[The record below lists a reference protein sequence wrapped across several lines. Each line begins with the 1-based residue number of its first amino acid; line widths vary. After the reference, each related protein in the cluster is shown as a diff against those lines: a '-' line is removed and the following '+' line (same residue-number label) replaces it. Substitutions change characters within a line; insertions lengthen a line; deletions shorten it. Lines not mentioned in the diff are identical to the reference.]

1 MNTCRRSQEITAMT
15 APPGDPYVILGV
27 ATEASDD
34 DLDHAFRELVRR
46 LHPDTRAAAAPDD
59 ADWRLQEVLNAYAIL
74 RDPIRRAAY
83 DRAARAAHEHP
94 AAPHIR
100 VRRTTAGTAPAPR
113 RTEPAIRVGPV
124 RWQPPRS

>member
-1 MNTCRRSQEITAMT
+1 MT

-46 LHPDTRAAAAPDD
+46 LHPDTRAAAAAPDD
-59 ADWRLQEVLNAYAIL
+59 GADLRLQEVLNAYAIL
-74 RDPIRRAAY
+74 RDPVRRAAY
-83 DRAARAAHEHP
+83 DRAARAAHERP
-94 AAPHIR
+94 ADAHIR

>member
-1 MNTCRRSQEITAMT
+1 MT

-27 ATEASDD
+27 PTEASDD

-46 LHPDTRAAAAPDD
+46 LHPDTRVAAAMPDDD
-59 ADWRLQEVLNAYAIL
+59 ADWRLQEVLNAYATL
-74 RDPIRRAAY
+74 RDPVRRAAY
-83 DRAARAAHEHP
+83 DRAARAAHHRP
-94 AAPHIR
+94 ADARIR

-124 RWQPPRS
+124 RWQPPRN

>member
-1 MNTCRRSQEITAMT
+1 MT
-15 APPGDPYVILGV
+15 AQPGDPYVILGV
-27 ATEASDD
+27 AAEASDD

-59 ADWRLQEVLNAYAIL
+59 DADWRLQEVLNAYATL
-74 RDPIRRAAY
+74 RDPVRRAAY
-83 DRAARAAHEHP
+83 DRGARAAPGRP
-94 AAPHIR
+94 AEAHIR
-100 VRRTTAGTAPAPR
+100 VRRTTAGTEPTPR

>member
-1 MNTCRRSQEITAMT
+1 MT
-15 APPGDPYVILGV
+15 AQPGDPYVILGV
-27 ATEASDD
+27 AAEASDD

-59 ADWRLQEVLNAYAIL
+59 DADWRLQEVLNAYATL
-74 RDPIRRAAY
+74 RDPVRRAAY
-83 DRAARAAHEHP
+83 DRAARAAPGRP
-94 AAPHIR
+94 AEAHIR
-100 VRRTTAGTAPAPR
+100 VRRTIAGTEPTPR